1 MPGRYTAGR
10 VLPRYPSTG
19 IQPNDAQQ
27 QLDIAIGWGR
37 YAELFDYNTHTD
49 QITAEADTEIPASAL
64 ADGVQ

>member
-1 MPGRYTAGR
+1 M
-10 VLPRYPSTG
+10 
-19 IQPNDAQQ
+19 
-27 QLDIAIGWGR
+27 AIGWGR